1 MSDTATTHRFGHVA
15 LIGRPNV
22 GKSTLL
28 NTLVGASLSI
38 VTPKAQTTR
47 HRIAGIVTRPDAQ
60 LVFLD
65 TPGLH
70 QGDKRA
76 MNRQLNRVAR
86 QVQAEADVIVHVVE
100 GMRWTD
106 EDEDVWRLIADQP
119 KPRLLVLNKVDRI
132 DDKTRLL
139 PHAAELTRE
148 RGYAAV
154 HFIVARRGDGVPAL
168 RDDIVARLPAGEA
181 AYGEDEMTDRSER
194 FLAAEFIRGELM
206 QRYSAELP
214 YATAVEIER
223 FEDADGVARIGAVI
237 WVEREGQ
244 KAIVIGTGGQALK
257 AIGTA
262 ARRAMEEMFGRRVFL
277 ELWVRVKDSWSDDE
291 AALLRVAFG
300 IGALQR
306 LPETKEKPRCPKD
319 GGAPLQLIT
328 IRPLRGPRA
337 PRAEAGR
344 RCS

>member
-1 MSDTATTHRFGHVA
+1 MSESAPTHRYGHVA

-28 NTLVGASLSI
+28 NTLVGASVSI

-86 QVQAEADVIVHVVE
+86 QVPGEADVIVHVVD

-119 KPRLLVLNKVDRI
+119 KPRLLAINKVDRI
-132 DDKTRLL
+132 EDKPRLL
-139 PHAAELTRE
+139 PHAAGITRE
-148 RGYAAV
+148 RNYAAV

-168 RDDIVARLPAGEA
+168 LDDIVARLPEGEA
-181 AYGEDEMTDRSER
+181 AYSEDEMTDRSER
-194 FLAAEFIRGELM
+194 FLAAEFVREQLM
-206 QRYSAELP
+206 LRFSAELP
-214 YATAVEIER
+214 YSTAVEIER
-223 FEDADGVARIGAVI
+223 FEDAAGVARIGAVI
-237 WVEREGQ
+237 WVERESQ
-244 KAIVIGTGGQALK
+244 KAIVIGSGGTALK
-257 AIGTA
+257 AIGTG
-262 ARRAMEEMFGRRVFL
+262 ARHAMEEMFGRRVFL
-277 ELWVRVKDSWSDDE
+277 ELWVRVKASWSDDE
-291 AALLRVAFG
+291 AALRKLG
-300 IGALQR
+300 YS
-306 LPETKEKPRCPKD
+306 D
-319 GGAPLQLIT
+319 
-328 IRPLRGPRA
+328 
-337 PRAEAGR
+337 
-344 RCS
+344 